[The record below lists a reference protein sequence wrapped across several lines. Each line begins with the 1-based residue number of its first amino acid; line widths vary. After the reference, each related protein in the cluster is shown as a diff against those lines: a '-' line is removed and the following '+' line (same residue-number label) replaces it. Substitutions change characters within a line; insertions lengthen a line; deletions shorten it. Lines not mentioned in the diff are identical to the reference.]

1 MGTYINDISEEN
13 LTKNL
18 DFYSEKKQK
27 KGTILFSSEKSEQK
41 QIQENFKKTE
51 NSNNQNCSLIEELN
65 KSTQTNSII
74 ETKKDKVKFKFEW
87 KQDNN
92 YSNKSMEVLLVGT
105 FLKSWDN
112 FVTMKKNKDTQIY
125 EYEIYLQK
133 KIYYFKFIVNNK
145 WFCSDLYQ
153 TKLDKNNN
161 LNNYIDLTNYKEKDK
176 EIENILSNSTNYL
189 KNISDY
195 ESFIKYPELKILNK
209 NPSRVFYYK
218 KDFSIDK
225 NNKKFCY
232 GYINSSYKKIFKLE
246 NDKIGHL
253 IPEMNNIFSNKNYF
267 RISITERN
275 KNKLVTLVYYKPKKN
290 QC

>member
-41 QIQENFKKTE
+41 QNKENFKKTE

-105 FLKSWDN
+105 FLKSLDN

-145 WFCSDLYQ
+145 WLCSDLYQ

-161 LNNYIDLTNYKEKDK
+161 LNNYIDLTNYKKKDK
-176 EIENILSNSTNYL
+176 EIENILSNSTDYL

-195 ESFIKYPELKILNK
+195 ESFIKYPELKTLNK

>member
-112 FVTMKKNKDTQIY
+112 FVTMKKNKETQKY

>member
-41 QIQENFKKTE
+41 QNKENFKKTE

-145 WFCSDLYQ
+145 WLCSDLYQ

-209 NPSRVFYYK
+209 NPSRVIYYK

>member
-41 QIQENFKKTE
+41 QNKENFKKTE

-112 FVTMKKNKDTQIY
+112 FVTMKKNKETQIFA
-125 EYEIYLQK
+125 K
-133 KIYYFKFIVNNK
+133 
-145 WFCSDLYQ
+145 
-153 TKLDKNNN
+153 
-161 LNNYIDLTNYKEKDK
+161 
-176 EIENILSNSTNYL
+176 ENIL
-189 KNISDY
+189 
-195 ESFIKYPELKILNK
+195 F
-209 NPSRVFYYK
+209 
-218 KDFSIDK
+218 
-225 NNKKFCY
+225 
-232 GYINSSYKKIFKLE
+232 
-246 NDKIGHL
+246 
-253 IPEMNNIFSNKNYF
+253 
-267 RISITERN
+267 
-275 KNKLVTLVYYKPKKN
+275 
-290 QC
+290 

>member
-112 FVTMKKNKDTQIY
+112 FVTMKKNKETQKY

-176 EIENILSNSTNYL
+176 ENKNILSNSTNYL

-218 KDFSIDK
+218 KDLSIDK

>member
-51 NSNNQNCSLIEELN
+51 NSNNQNCSLIEDLN

-246 NDKIGHL
+246 NDKIGHI